1 MEYPYLMNKRS
12 CRYVP
17 NLPEIQ
23 KQYGAD
29 LVPITAEQ
37 ALALDAE
44 GKSAGVKI
52 LRAIVAA
59 DNAAALAEV
68 EAGLEP
74 EPAPA
79 PAPAEEAEKPV
90 ELKDLPLPELRDK
103 AKKLNEGDALPDG
116 TDIGK
121 MSRKELLAFLKN
133 FE

>member
-23 KQYGAD
+23 KQYGSD

-74 EPAPA
+74 ETAPA
-79 PAPAEEAEKPV
+79 AEEAEKPV
-90 ELKDLPLPELRDK
+90 ELKDLPLPELRAK
-103 AKKLNEGDALPDG
+103 AAKANEGDTLPDG
-116 TDIGK
+116 TDINK